1 MYVTLLYIVVT
12 KENTKYRIVY
22 ACRML
27 ACEGNQRKMRNLSLS
42 VIKKKERIWLEYV
55 VYLPGRERK
64 RENPKEEIS
73 FAFCFLLR
81 ELVPYKQ
88 IKQ

>member
-1 MYVTLLYIVVT
+1 MTLLYYCYKGKKNYIGSF
-12 KENTKYRIVY
+12 IY
-22 ACRML
+22 ACRIL